1 MAIVEAGK
9 IAQPKHP
16 FQALQSMA
24 TPISSEANCC
34 SPRGENMVDCAP
46 ETFTQDFGLNA
57 AQRCASST
65 VASTPTT
72 KGQRQ
77 INSILEVPAP
87 TAKSYSKNVLK
98 VTTEGATPTLER
110 DLDCVENTSSDTRST
125 VNNIGPDANFASEVT
140 IDKTTNTVRS
150 LRPRDVMALS
160 ISTSE
165 GTILTCAIGST
176 SETITILNQK
186 ILKDFFNRHRN
197 GANRCG
203 VIPWANEGIEFT
215 DGKKERGR

>member
-1 MAIVEAGK
+1 
-9 IAQPKHP
+9 
-16 FQALQSMA
+16 
-24 TPISSEANCC
+24 
-34 SPRGENMVDCAP
+34 MVGCAP
-46 ETFTQDFGLNA
+46 ETFTQDFGMNA
-57 AQRCASST
+57 AQRCTSST
-65 VASTPTT
+65 VASTPAT

-77 INSILEVPAP
+77 INLVLEVPAP

-98 VTTEGATPTLER
+98 VTEGATPTLER

-150 LRPRDVMALS
+150 LRPRDVMALR

-165 GTILTCAIGST
+165 GTTLTCAIGST

-197 GANRCG
+197 GANSCG

-215 DGKKERGR
+215 DGKKERDC